1 MEEQIEAPQ
10 TVVQTIEDDVQE
22 YLWIT
27 NEGLLRDEG
36 VIFGMEGAD
45 ASAKLDAIRSFHER
59 DKAPIRKEIEI
70 LRERIEETAA
80 GLGDSQTRIEAL
92 STELN
97 ALPAKQ
103 GASIDLGLLFQ
114 LLAYLGICSLNYAL
128 LRFWSLSVFGND
140 LIIAGIYLL
149 GLFSV
154 FSGRGSIYRMD
165 GSREEGEGRPPRE
178 VWKVYTEEYL
188 IPLCTSVFVVV
199 MSWDLF
205 KPHQSLAFF
214 AVLTIL
220 FVFSGK
226 AFVFI
231 LFLFRE
237 WQSVFFS
244 TWREGRKQRR
254 MRRRMEAELKALG
267 MEREEFERRQIDQ
280 RQRLDEAVGRYSGLE
295 ALEEYR
301 LKLFMSE
308 YDVAATA
315 YGKNK

>member
-1 MEEQIEAPQ
+1 
-10 TVVQTIEDDVQE
+10 
-22 YLWIT
+22 
-27 NEGLLRDEG
+27 
-36 VIFGMEGAD
+36 
-45 ASAKLDAIRSFHER
+45 
-59 DKAPIRKEIEI
+59 
-70 LRERIEETAA
+70 
-80 GLGDSQTRIEAL
+80 
-92 STELN
+92 
-97 ALPAKQ
+97 
-103 GASIDLGLLFQ
+103 
-114 LLAYLGICSLNYAL
+114 
-128 LRFWSLSVFGND
+128 
-140 LIIAGIYLL
+140 
-149 GLFSV
+149 
-154 FSGRGSIYRMD
+154 
-165 GSREEGEGRPPRE
+165 